1 MEEEFLGTASPMQLI
16 KKMCLP
22 TIVITLVMAIYNMTD
37 IFFVGKTGNV
47 AMVSALSVCMP
58 IFMIIQ
64 AFGTLVG
71 GGGGVACSIALGK
84 HDTEKVRK
92 ITSFCCYIALV
103 IGIVIAIA
111 GNVFAD
117 QIVTVLGAA
126 DTYKAYAADYLRVIC
141 AGAIVMVFTY
151 SFVNMMRA
159 DGSAKESMIVNLA
172 GTFTNM
178 LLDPIF
184 ILGLNM
190 GPAGAAIATVLGN
203 IVTLMLI
210 LRHIKQKDH
219 ISLDLRD
226 FSLDKNI
233 SLKTLSLGLP
243 MAVGTLLIS
252 VAYTF
257 MNHILVQINVNA
269 TGAFGV
275 CRNVMLFSTMIQMGI
290 CMGIQP
296 AVSYNYGRGNDDRV
310 TEISKT
316 TGLAAIAFGI
326 TIAVLSILCRE
337 QILSA
342 FLKDE
347 QTLELARVLLVGC
360 MITAPFY
367 GIYQMCCVYLQA
379 TDQAFKSTILT
390 LLRQG
395 IILIPIMYILNRI
408 GGFSWLV
415 FSFAVTDVL
424 ASAIGLI
431 FAGQRSVFNFGN

>member
-16 KKMCLP
+16 RKMCLP

-47 AMVSALSVCMP
+47 EMVSALSVCMP

-71 GGGGVACSIALGK
+71 GGGGVACSIALGRN
-84 HDTEKVRK
+84 DTEEVRR
-92 ITSFCCYIALV
+92 ITAFCCYCALA
-103 IGIVIAIA
+103 IGIVIAVV

-117 QIVTVLGAA
+117 PIVTILGAA
-126 DTYKAYAADYLRVIC
+126 DEYKTFAMDYLRVIC
-141 AGAIVMVFTY
+141 TGAIIMVFTY

-159 DGSAKESMIVNLA
+159 DGSAKESMIANLA

-178 LLDPIF
+178 VLDPVF
-184 ILGLNM
+184 ILGLGM

-203 IVTLMLI
+203 VVTLVFI
-210 LRHIKQKDH
+210 LRHIKKKDS
-219 ISLDLRD
+219 ISLSFRD
-226 FSLDKNI
+226 FTLEKKV

-275 CRNVMLFSTMIQMGI
+275 CRNIMLFSTMIQMGI

-296 AVSYNYGRGNDDRV
+296 AISYNYGKGDDCRV
-310 TEISKT
+310 KEISQK
-316 TGLAAIAFGI
+316 TGLAAIIFGI
-326 TIAVLSILCRE
+326 TIAVLSISFRE

-347 QTLELARVLLVGC
+347 QTLVLAGSLLVGC

-379 TDQAFKSTILT
+379 TDQALKSTVLT

-395 IILIPIMYILNRI
+395 IVLIPVMYLLNWI
-408 GGFSWLV
+408 GGFACLV
-415 FSFAVTDVL
+415 YAFAVTDVT
-424 ASAIGLI
+424 ASLIGLQLI
-431 FAGQRSVFNFGN
+431 RRRASMQP